1 MGLRGCGTTL
11 VVMANE
17 CVQPAAENL
26 QLFQM
31 IRRILGYESALCIE
45 SFVVVSNRG
54 EGVPSVLVEKFRL
67 PLGAVAKLVSP
78 PELVLL
84 L

>member
-26 QLFQM
+26 QLFPDDSKDIFKDM
-31 IRRILGYESALCIE
+31 KAHFASR
-45 SFVVVSNRG
+45 
-54 EGVPSVLVEKFRL
+54 VL
-67 PLGAVAKLVSP
+67 
-78 PELVLL
+78 
-84 L
+84 

>member
-1 MGLRGCGTTL
+1 
-11 VVMANE
+11 MANE

-26 QLFQM
+26 QLFPDDSKE
-31 IRRILGYESALCIE
+31 GYENALCIE